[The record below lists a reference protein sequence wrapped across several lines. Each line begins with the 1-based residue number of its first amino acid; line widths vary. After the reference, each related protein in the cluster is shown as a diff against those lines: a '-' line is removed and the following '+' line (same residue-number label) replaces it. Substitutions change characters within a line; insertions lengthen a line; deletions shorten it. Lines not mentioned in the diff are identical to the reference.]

1 VSGTRVTWFTLVI
14 FVACATGSGVAALGQ
29 DHGGASV
36 GPEQA
41 GQQPQTLARVNL
53 SAEAAQALMV
63 SGVPPEYPKKA
74 RKKQIQGAVLLKI
87 LISPQGDVRDVTVE
101 SGDSL
106 LASAATNAVK
116 KWKYRPYLMRGRPV
130 ELESYVRVNFTL
142 PGN

>member
-1 VSGTRVTWFTLVI
+1 VSGTRVTWVTLVI
-14 FVACATGSGVAALGQ
+14 FIACATVSGVAALGQ
-29 DHGGASV
+29 DHGSASV

-41 GQQPQTLARVNL
+41 GQQP
-53 SAEAAQALMV
+53 QALMV

-116 KWKYRPYLMRGRPV
+116 QWKYRPYLMRGRPV